1 MSTMSGITT
10 ALVSGFTTM
19 SSDAVSAIG
28 SVVPYALPVMGAVVV
43 ISIAIKIFRKVAK

>member
-1 MSTMSGITT
+1 MTELVASLTT
-10 ALVSGFTTM
+10 GFSTM
-19 SSDAVSAIG
+19 SSDAISAIG